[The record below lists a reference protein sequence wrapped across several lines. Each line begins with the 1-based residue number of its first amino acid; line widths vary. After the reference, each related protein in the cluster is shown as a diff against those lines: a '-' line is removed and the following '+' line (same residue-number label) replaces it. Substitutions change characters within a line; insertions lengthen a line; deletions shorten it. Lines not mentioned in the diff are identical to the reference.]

1 MLLFDLF
8 EKPWSFP
15 KYLWWRHRQD
25 LNLHCEIRMTKR
37 MQIYATGLFLMILG
51 IPDTKFAIF
60 LISEALSISGNI
72 LYLQNS
78 KQSFHSGSLIFFSFS
93 FFMYSHLKHFQSLFL
108 LCSTGTVIIKY
119 NSIAINEVEGQ
130 NLLQD
135 WGIWNLITGID
146 IFFIGSTVIISML
159 SMFWEIIFLN
169 KLFLWKFKNYMNR
182 ISPSASTHIYNIPKF
197 RLLK

>member
-37 MQIYATGLFLMILG
+37 MQIYPTGLFLMILG
-51 IPDTKFAIF
+51 IPEQNLLYF
-60 LISEALSISGNI
+60 LFQKHCQFLGTYFTFKIVSNLFIQVHCN
-72 LYLQNS
+72 
-78 KQSFHSGSLIFFSFS
+78 FFSFS
-93 FFMYSHLKHFQSLFL
+93 FFMFSHLKHFQSLFL

-130 NLLQD
+130 NLFQD
-135 WGIWNLITGID
+135 RGIWNLITGID

-182 ISPSASTHIYNIPKF
+182 ISPSASTHIYNISKF
-197 RLLK
+197 RLFK